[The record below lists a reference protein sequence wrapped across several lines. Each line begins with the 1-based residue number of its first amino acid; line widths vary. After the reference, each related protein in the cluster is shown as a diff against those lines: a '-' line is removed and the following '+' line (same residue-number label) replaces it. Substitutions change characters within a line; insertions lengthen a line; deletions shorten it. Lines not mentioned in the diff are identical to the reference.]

1 MIKVVVNTAAIHS
14 LHNHIWNEN
23 YRGKTRWNL
32 YSGIVLELLVDNYL
46 STADLENPKDTIIT
60 IF

>member
-1 MIKVVVNTAAIHS
+1 MIKVVVNIAAIYP
-14 LHNHIWNEN
+14 LHNHVRNEN
-23 YRGKTRWNL
+23 YRGKARWNL

-46 STADLENPKDTIIT
+46 STVDLENQKDTIIT